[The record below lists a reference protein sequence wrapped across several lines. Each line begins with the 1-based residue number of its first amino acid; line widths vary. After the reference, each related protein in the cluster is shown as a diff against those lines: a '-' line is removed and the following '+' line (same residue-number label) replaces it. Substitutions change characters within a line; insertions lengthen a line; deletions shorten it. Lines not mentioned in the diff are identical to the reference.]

1 VVNLKFVKSKERQ
14 WRINLSALVLK
25 TFKGCAMSKRNPF
38 KPIFDK
44 NSKILILGSF
54 PSVVSRKFGF
64 YYANPQNRFWRVLA
78 GILNAPL
85 PESID
90 EKIKFLLAHRIAI
103 YDAAIS
109 CEIKGSSDA
118 KMTAVAPANLQPIF
132 SGARVVQVFANGG
145 KAHEICKKYL
155 EDEIL
160 KATKNVVIKLPST
173 SPANAKF
180 SIDKLASEWS
190 VIAEA
195 LK

>member
-1 VVNLKFVKSKERQ
+1 
-14 WRINLSALVLK
+14 
-25 TFKGCAMSKRNPF
+25 MSQTHPF

-85 PESID
+85 PESTD
-90 EKIKFLLAHRIAI
+90 EKIKFLLANKIAI

-118 KMTAVAPANLQPIF
+118 KMTAVVPANLKSIF
-132 SGARVVQVFANGG
+132 GGARIARVFANGG

-155 EDEIL
+155 KTQIL
-160 KATKNVVIKLPST
+160 NATGKEPVKLPST
-173 SPANAKF
+173 SPANANF
-180 SIDKLASEWS
+180 SFERLVREWT
-190 VIAEA
+190 VVADT
-195 LK
+195 LRDG

>member
-1 VVNLKFVKSKERQ
+1 
-14 WRINLSALVLK
+14 
-25 TFKGCAMSKRNPF
+25 MSQTHPF

-78 GILNAPL
+78 RILNASVPT
-85 PESID
+85 STD
-90 EKIKFLLAHRIAI
+90 EKINFLLASRIAI
-103 YDAAIS
+103 YDAATS

-118 KMTAVAPANLQPIF
+118 KMTAVVPANLEPIF
-132 SGARVVQVFANGG
+132 KTANIMQVYANGG
-145 KAHEICKKYL
+145 KAYEICKKYL

-190 VIAEA
+190 AIAET

>member
-1 VVNLKFVKSKERQ
+1 
-14 WRINLSALVLK
+14 
-25 TFKGCAMSKRNPF
+25 MSQTHPF

-78 GILNAPL
+78 GVLNAPL

-118 KMTAVAPANLQPIF
+118 KMTAVVPANLEPIF
-132 SGARVVQVFANGG
+132 KTANITQVYANGG
-145 KAHEICKKYL
+145 KAHEICEKYL
-155 EDEIL
+155 KTQIL
-160 KATKNVVIKLPST
+160 NATSEESVKLPST
-173 SPANAKF
+173 SPANANF
-180 SIDKLASEWS
+180 SFERLVQEWT
-190 VIAEA
+190 VVAEA
-195 LK
+195 LKDG

>member
-1 VVNLKFVKSKERQ
+1 
-14 WRINLSALVLK
+14 
-25 TFKGCAMSKRNPF
+25 MSETQTHPF

-78 GILNAPL
+78 RILNASVPT
-85 PESID
+85 STD
-90 EKIKFLLAHRIAI
+90 EKINFLLASRIAI

-118 KMTAVAPANLQPIF
+118 KMTAVLPANLEPIF
-132 SGARVVQVFANGG
+132 SGARIAQVFANGG
-145 KAHEICKKYL
+145 KAYEICKKYL

-173 SPANAKF
+173 SSANAKF